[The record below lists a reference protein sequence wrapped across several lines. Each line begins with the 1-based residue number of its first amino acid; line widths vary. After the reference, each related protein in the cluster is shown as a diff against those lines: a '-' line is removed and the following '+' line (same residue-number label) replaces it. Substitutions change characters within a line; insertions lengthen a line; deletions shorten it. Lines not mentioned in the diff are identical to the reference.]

1 MRELV
6 HNHVARFIVYCTL
19 ALLSTTTIYG
29 TFFVTA
35 VYHQAL
41 VNKAGIEKMQLELA
55 DRRLYIARF
64 EKVEAIQQ
72 QDHVQLERMAD
83 RMKDVVH
90 MLLGLKI
97 IKH

>member
-1 MRELV
+1 MRELI
-6 HNHVARFIVYCTL
+6 HNHIARFIVYCTL
-19 ALLSTTTIYG
+19 AVLSSTTVYG

-41 VNKAGIEKMQLELA
+41 LNKASIEKMQLELA

-83 RMKDVVH
+83 RMKDIVH
-90 MLLGLKI
+90 MLLNLKI
-97 IKH
+97 VKR